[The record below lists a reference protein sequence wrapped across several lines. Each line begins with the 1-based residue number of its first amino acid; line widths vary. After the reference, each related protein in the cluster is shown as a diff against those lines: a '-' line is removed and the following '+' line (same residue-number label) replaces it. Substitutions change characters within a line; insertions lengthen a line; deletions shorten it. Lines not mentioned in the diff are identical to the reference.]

1 MSKKSK
7 KKQEKIKRSQIKKEQ
22 VKPSLLPP
30 FWKSSNHLIA
40 VFSALLITFACFY
53 NTTNNEFVNWDD
65 DRNFYENE
73 YITTINKDNFW
84 SNSKEIFTSNVIGNY
99 NPLAIWTF
107 AVEKRVYGLDKPGK
121 WHGTNV
127 ILHLICVF
135 FIFRICLLLG
145 LKWQGSLFVA
155 LLFGIH
161 PMRVESVAWVTE
173 RKDVLFGAFY
183 LSALYF
189 YIKGKLNGKKY
200 HLIIFTL
207 FLLSLFSKIQA
218 VILPLSMIAVDY
230 YLSGKLDFKSILK
243 KVPYFILSLI
253 FGLVGVFFLKDQG
266 SLENAVTYP
275 AWQRIFVGSYSYLI
289 YLVKA
294 IVPYKMSPLYPYS
307 PQMPAYFY
315 PTILIFPAVA
325 YGMYLMYKRDLKV
338 WFFGL
343 LFFTVNIVFL
353 LQILGAGQ
361 GFLADRFT
369 YIAYFGLFFIA
380 GYYLDKWIVEK
391 PNLKMALLG
400 GSAVMIL
407 AFGYMTIKQNTVWK
421 NSETLWTHVLKYYQ
435 KATLPYGNRANYL
448 RQQGR
453 IQEALQD
460 YNQATSLNPKGEQA
474 FNSRA
479 RLYFDIAKTRDT
491 LLLALQ
497 DYNRAIELSPKNGEF
512 LINRGAT
519 HARLGDIDKA
529 IADIN
534 EGLIYKPDHSVGYL
548 NRSVLYNGQ
557 GKIQEAL
564 NDINSYLKLKPYNA
578 DLWYEKGRALR
589 NLNKLQE
596 SIPAYTR
603 AIQLNQRQAVFHYE
617 RGRTYNAMG
626 MVNEAKRDV
635 QMAISL
641 GYTAVDPAL
650 RQQLGI

>member
-1 MSKKSK
+1 MSKKS
-7 KKQEKIKRSQIKKEQ
+7 RRKKEKEKKSKVQ
-22 VKPSLLPP
+22 KKIEQSPKLPT
-30 FWKSSNHLIA
+30 FWKNSTHIIA
-40 VFSALLITFACFY
+40 AFSALIITFACFY
-53 NTTNNEFVNWDD
+53 NTTNNDFVNWDD

-73 YITTINKDNFW
+73 YITTINKENFW
-84 SNSKEIFTSNVIGNY
+84 SNTKEIFTSNVIGNY

-107 AVEKRVYGLDKPGK
+107 AVEKRMYGLEEPGK

-127 ILHLICVF
+127 FLHLICVF
-135 FIFRICLLLG
+135 FVFRICLLLG
-145 LKWQGSLFVA
+145 LKWQGSLLVA

-189 YIKGKLNGKKY
+189 YIKGKLIGKGY
-200 HLIIFTL
+200 HIIIFTL

-218 VILPLSMIAVDY
+218 VILPLSMITVDY
-230 YLSGKLDFKSILK
+230 YLNGKLDMKSILK
-243 KVPYFILSLI
+243 KAPYFLLSLI
-253 FGLVGVFFLKDQG
+253 FGVIGIYYLKDQG

-275 AWQRIFVGSYSYLI
+275 AWQRIFVGSFSYMI

-294 IVPYKMSPLYPYS
+294 VVPYKLSPLYPYS
-307 PQMPAYFY
+307 PQMPSYFY
-315 PTILIFPAVA
+315 PTLLLFPAMA
-325 YGMYLMYKRDLKV
+325 YGMYIMYKRDMRV

-343 LFFTVNIVFL
+343 LFFTVNIFFL
-353 LQILGAGQ
+353 LQIMGAGQ

-369 YIAYFGLFFIA
+369 YIAYFGLFFII
-380 GYYLDKWIVEK
+380 GYYFDKSIQDK
-391 PNLKMALLG
+391 PNLKMALFG
-400 GSAVMIL
+400 GAAVVFL
-407 AFGYMTIKQNTVWK
+407 AFGYMTIQQNKVWK

-435 KATLPYGNRANYL
+435 NATLPYGNRANYL

-453 IQEALQD
+453 VQEALRD
-460 YNQATSLNPKGEQA
+460 YGQATTLNPKGEQA

-491 LLLALQ
+491 LMLALQ

-519 HARLGDIDKA
+519 YARLGDIEKA

-534 EGLIYKPDHSVGYL
+534 EGLIYNPDHAVGYL
-548 NRSVLYNGQ
+548 NRSVLKNGQ

-564 NDINSYLKLKPYNA
+564 DDINSYLNLKPYSA

-589 NLNKLQE
+589 NLNKVAE

-603 AIQLNQRQAVFHYE
+603 AIQLNQRQPVFYYE
-617 RGRTYNAMG
+617 RGRTYMAMG
-626 MVNEAKRDV
+626 KVNEAKADV
-635 QMAISL
+635 QMALNL

>member
-7 KKQEKIKRSQIKKEQ
+7 KRKETIKSSQTRKE
-22 VKPSLLPP
+22 VKETSLLPP
-30 FWKSSNHLIA
+30 FWKNTSNLVS
-40 VFSALLITFACFY
+40 VFAALLITFACFY
-53 NTTNNEFVNWDD
+53 NTTDNQFVNWDD

-73 YITTINKDNFW
+73 YITTINQDNFW
-84 SNSKEIFTSNVIGNY
+84 SNTKKIFTSNVIGNY
-99 NPLAIWTF
+99 NPLTIWTF
-107 AVEKRVYGLDKPGK
+107 AVEKRIYGLDEPGK
-121 WHGTNV
+121 WHRTNV
-127 ILHLICVF
+127 LLHLVCVF
-135 FIFRICLLLG
+135 FVFRICLLLG
-145 LKWQGSLFVA
+145 LRWQGSLFVA

-189 YIKGKLNGKKY
+189 YIKGKLNGKGH

-207 FLLSLFSKIQA
+207 FILSLFSKIQA

-230 YLSGKLDFKSILK
+230 YLDGKLDVKSMFKK
-243 KVPYFILSLI
+243 APYFILSLI
-253 FGLVGVFFLKDQG
+253 FGLIGLVFLKGEG
-266 SLENAVTYP
+266 SLDNAVTYP
-275 AWQRIFVGSYSYLI
+275 AWQRIFVGSYSYTI
-289 YLVKA
+289 YLAKA
-294 IVPYKMSPLYPYS
+294 IFPFQMSPLYPYS
-307 PQMPAYFY
+307 PKMPSYFY
-315 PTILIFPAVA
+315 PTLLIFPAMV
-325 YGMYLMYKRDLKV
+325 YGMYVLYKREMKV

-343 LFFTVNIVFL
+343 LFFTVNIIFL

-369 YIAYFGLFFIA
+369 YIAYLGLFFIA
-380 GYYLDKWIVEK
+380 GYYFDKYIQEN
-391 PNLKMALLG
+391 PNLKYVFYGGAAALFL
-400 GSAVMIL
+400 IY
-407 AFGYMTIKQNTVWK
+407 GYMTIQQNKVWK

-448 RQQGR
+448 RQEGR
-453 IQEALQD
+453 IHEALRD

-479 RLYFDIAKTRDT
+479 RLYFDIARTKDT
-491 LLLALQ
+491 LMLALQ
-497 DYNRAIELSPKNGEF
+497 DYNRAIELDPKNGEF

-519 HARLGDIDKA
+519 HARLGDINKA

-534 EGLIYKPDHSVGYL
+534 AGLVYKPDHAVGYL

-564 NDINSYLKLKPYNA
+564 DDINSYLRLKPYNA

-589 NLNKLQE
+589 NLNKLPE

-603 AIQLNQRQAVFHYE
+603 AIQLNQRQPVFYYE
-617 RGRTYNAMG
+617 RGRTYMAMG
-626 MVNEAKRDV
+626 KVGEAKADV
-635 QMAISL
+635 QMALNL
-641 GYTAVDPAL
+641 GYTAIDPAL

>member
-7 KKQEKIKRSQIKKEQ
+7 KKKDKIKSAQIPKK
-22 VKPSLLPP
+22 VTKTSLLPP
-30 FWKSSNHLIA
+30 FWKNSTHLIA
-40 VFSALLITFACFY
+40 AFSALLITFACFY
-53 NTTNNEFVNWDD
+53 NTTDNEFVNWDD

-73 YITTINKDNFW
+73 YITTINKENFW
-84 SNSKEIFTSNVIGNY
+84 SNSKKIFTSNVIGNY

-107 AVEKRVYGLDKPGK
+107 AVEKRMYGLEKPGK
-121 WHGTNV
+121 WHATNV
-127 ILHLICVF
+127 FLHLICVF
-135 FIFRICLLLG
+135 FVFRICLLLG
-145 LKWQGSLFVA
+145 LRWQGSLFVA

-189 YIKGKLNGKKY
+189 YIKGKLIGKGY
-200 HLIIFTL
+200 HLIIITL

-230 YLSGKLDFKSILK
+230 YMDGKLDFKSMLK
-243 KVPYFILSLI
+243 KAPYFILSLI
-253 FGLVGVFFLKDQG
+253 FGLIGILFLKGQG

-275 AWQRIFVGSYSYLI
+275 AWQRIFVGSYSYMI

-307 PQMPAYFY
+307 PVMPAYFY
-315 PTILIFPAVA
+315 PTILLFPAMV
-325 YGMYLMYKRDLKV
+325 YGMYEMYKRKMKV
-338 WFFGL
+338 WFFGF
-343 LFFTVNIVFL
+343 LFFTVNIIFL

-361 GFLADRFT
+361 GFIADRFT

-380 GYYLDKWIVEK
+380 GYYFDKYMLEK
-391 PNLKMALLG
+391 PSLKLVLLG
-400 GSAVMIL
+400 GAAVL
-407 AFGYMTIKQNTVWK
+407 FLTYGYMTIKQNTVWQ

-448 RQQGR
+448 RQEGR
-453 IQEALQD
+453 IQEALRD
-460 YNQATSLNPKGEQA
+460 YNMATSLNPKGEQA

-479 RLYFDIAKTRDT
+479 RLYFDIAKSRDT
-491 LLLALQ
+491 ILLALQ
-497 DYNRAIELSPKNGEF
+497 DYNKAIELSPQNGEF

-534 EGLIYKPDHSVGYL
+534 AGLVYKPDHAVGYL
-548 NRSVLYNGQ
+548 NRSVLFNGQ
-557 GKIQEAL
+557 GKIQKAL
-564 NDINSYLKLKPYNA
+564 DDINSYLRLRPYNA

-603 AIQLNQRQAVFHYE
+603 AIELNQRQPVFYYE
-617 RGRTYNAMG
+617 RGRTYMAMN
-626 MVNEAKRDV
+626 MTNEAKRDV
-635 QMAISL
+635 QMAINL
-641 GYTAVDPAL
+641 GYTAIDPGL
-650 RQQLGI
+650 RGQLGI

>member
-7 KKQEKIKRSQIKKEQ
+7 RKKEKKKAPIGK
-22 VKPSLLPP
+22 KPVLKTSILPKFWQNSTHLL
-30 FWKSSNHLIA
+30 A
-40 VFSALLITFACFY
+40 TFSALLITVICFY
-53 NTTNNEFVNWDD
+53 NTIGNEFVNWDD

-73 YITTINKDNFW
+73 YVSTINKENFW

-107 AVEKRVYGLDKPGK
+107 AVEKRMYGFEKPGK
-121 WHGTNV
+121 WHATNV
-127 ILHLICVF
+127 FLHLICVF
-135 FIFRICLLLG
+135 FVFRICLLLG
-145 LKWQGSLFVA
+145 LKWRGSLFVA

-200 HLIIFTL
+200 YLIIFTL

-230 YLSGKLDFKSILK
+230 YMDGKIDFKSILK
-243 KVPYFILSLI
+243 KAPYFILSLI
-253 FGLVGVFFLKDQG
+253 FGLAGILFLKGQG

-275 AWQRIFVGSYSYLI
+275 AWQRVFVGSYSYMI

-294 IVPYKMSPLYPYS
+294 VVPYKMSPLYPYS
-307 PQMPAYFY
+307 PKMPAYFY
-315 PTILIFPAVA
+315 PTLLLFPAMI
-325 YGMYLMYKRDLKV
+325 YGMYIMYKQEMKV

-343 LFFTVNIVFL
+343 LFFTVNIIFL

-380 GYYLDKWIVEK
+380 GFYFDKFILEK
-391 PNLKMALLG
+391 PNLKFAFLG
-400 GSAVMIL
+400 GAAVL
-407 AFGYMTIKQNTVWK
+407 FFVYGYMTIQQNTVWK
-421 NSETLWTHVLKYYQ
+421 NSETLWTHVLKHYQ
-435 KATLPYGNRANYL
+435 NATLPYGNRANYL

-460 YNQATSLNPKGEQA
+460 YGQATTLNPKGEQA

-497 DYNRAIELSPKNGEF
+497 DYNRAIELDPKNGEF

-519 HARLGDIDKA
+519 HARLGNIDQA

-534 EGLIYKPDHSVGYL
+534 EGLVYKPNHAVGYL

-564 NDINSYLKLKPYNA
+564 DDIISYLKLKPYSA

-589 NLNKLQE
+589 NLNKLPE
-596 SIPAYTR
+596 SIPAYSR
-603 AIQLNQRQAVFHYE
+603 AIQLNGRQAVFYYE
-617 RGRTYNAMG
+617 RGRTYMAMNKI
-626 MVNEAKRDV
+626 NEAKNDIR
-635 QMAISL
+635 MAINL
-641 GYTAVDPAL
+641 GYSGVDPAL